1 MCRLQNS
8 NGLLPNRDKIRKI
21 LTIHLHKYVKLH
33 LTLQKAYKK
42 DNVLPLYSIIL
53 YQNSMQKIQAL
64 FNILALSLV
73 FNFSFEKSNPDA
85 VGLIPPKNHKTHIY
99 VIFCSLLYCVFMFLV
114 YKCKLIWQ
122 CDFVHIMLHYFNE
135 YPCYLF
141 KTKTKKILD
150 LDKETI
156 GNVFHPI

>member
-8 NGLLPNRDKIRKI
+8 NGSLPNRDKIRKI

-42 DNVLPLYSIIL
+42 DNILPLYSILL

-73 FNFSFEKSNPDA
+73 FNFYSKKSNPDA
-85 VGLIPPKNHKTHIY
+85 VGLIPQRTTKRTSMSFLFFALLCVY
-99 VIFCSLLYCVFMFLV
+99 VSGLEM
-114 YKCKLIWQ
+114 
-122 CDFVHIMLHYFNE
+122 
-135 YPCYLF
+135 
-141 KTKTKKILD
+141 
-150 LDKETI
+150 
-156 GNVFHPI
+156 